1 MSENNT
7 NLRIWNAVEATDPKH
22 TKQFNRGGGFKG
34 TATNAT
40 YLAKKATAQFGPLGL
55 GWGWNVIDEKYQPG
69 HDKEVIHVVRIKLW
83 YMLDGQR
90 GEIEHFG
97 QTTFV
102 GKNRNGWFTDEEAP
116 KKSLTD
122 AISKSLSGL
131 GFAADIH
138 LGMYDDNRYVNDLK
152 RDFRDGDEFDT
163 APASNDNRRD
173 DRRDDRD
180 DRRDSR
186 DDDRGDQQQGGNSGG
201 SRIEDLIIKCETQIR
216 EAQDIKA
223 VTDLMNS
230 KDMKDAMAEMSK
242 QEVTDLRSFAT
253 QRLKDLGWVKP
264 AKEKA
269 AANG

>member
-1 MSENNT
+1 MT
-7 NLRIWNAVEATDPKH
+7 DNLKLWNSVERTDPNY

-40 YLAKKATAQFGPLGL
+40 YLFKKATQQFGPLGL

-69 HDKEVIHVVRIKLW
+69 QDKDVIHVIRIKLW
-83 YMLDGQR
+83 YKIGDQK

-102 GKNRNGWFTDEEAP
+102 GKNKNGWFTDEEAP

-122 AISKSLSGL
+122 AISKALSGL

-138 LGMYDDNRYVNDLK
+138 LGLYDDNRYVNDLK
-152 RDFRDGDEFDT
+152 RDFRDDDEFSG
-163 APASNDNRRD
+163 PADNDNRRDERRD
-173 DRRDDRD
+173 DRRDDRRQD
-180 DRRDSR
+180 D
-186 DDDRGDQQQGGNSGG
+186 GGQKGNT
-201 SRIEDLIIKCETQIR
+201 RIEDLIVKCETDIR
-216 EAQDIKA
+216 ESKTIED
-223 VTDLMNS
+223 VTKLMNS

-242 QEVTDLRSFAT
+242 DEVKSLRDFAT
-253 QRLKDLGWVKP
+253 QRLHDLGWSKP
-264 AKEKA
+264 AKDK